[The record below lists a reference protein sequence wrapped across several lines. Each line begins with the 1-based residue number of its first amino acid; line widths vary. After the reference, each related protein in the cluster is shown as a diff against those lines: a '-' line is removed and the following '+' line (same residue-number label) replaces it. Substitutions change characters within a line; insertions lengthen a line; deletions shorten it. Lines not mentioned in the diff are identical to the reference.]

1 MVGEDLLAIGLF
13 ERRHALKVL
22 MIVSRHGPIT
32 KQDMISELGVGTNVP
47 MARVRE
53 LKAAG
58 LIEEDVEALW
68 PHAHML
74 KITAKGRDV
83 AEIVE
88 RMIGRL

>member
-1 MVGEDLLAIGLF
+1 
-13 ERRHALKVL
+13 
-22 MIVSRHGPIT
+22 
-32 KQDMISELGVGTNVP
+32 MISELGVGTNVP

-74 KITAKGRDV
+74 RITDRGRDV
-83 AEIVE
+83 AELAE
-88 RMIGRL
+88 RMIERL

>member
-1 MVGEDLLAIGLF
+1 MVEEDLLAIGLF

-22 MIVSRHGPIT
+22 MIVRRKGPLT
-32 KQDMISELGVGTNVP
+32 KQDLLAALDVGTNVP
-47 MARVRE
+47 MARIRE

-74 KITAKGRDV
+74 RITPMGRDV
-83 AEIVE
+83 AELAE
-88 RMIGRL
+88 RMIERL